1 MIFTTTDKTIKTIRQ
16 SDPDF
21 MLNNGIQIVPRSAIE
36 FSELCP
42 TSLILQVQNAIGK
55 GWIKPLAYI
64 KESEYTWE
72 KLGE

>member
-42 TSLILQVQNAIGK
+42 TSLVLQVQDAIDK
-55 GWIKPLAYI
+55 GWIRPVAYM
-64 KESEYTWE
+64 KESEFVWE

>member
-21 MLNNGIQIVPRSAIE
+21 MLNNGMQIVPRSAIE

-55 GWIKPLAYI
+55 GWIRPLAYI